1 MAEPRPAELQAAP
14 APATNDNETPLVDA
28 GRKADD
34 PGGAHAKG
42 YTADPPGD
50 PAGHAR
56 RGQAGVP
63 AGPGAQGRLSRN
75 GTDGR
80 GGTRTHTPLRGRGF

>member
-1 MAEPRPAELQAAP
+1 MSEPRPAELQAAP

-28 GRKADD
+28 GRTADD

-50 PAGHAR
+50 PAG
-56 RGQAGVP
+56 
-63 AGPGAQGRLSRN
+63 
-75 GTDGR
+75 
-80 GGTRTHTPLRGRGF
+80 TRTGAKPAYPLAPERKDV